1 MAKRLLQELKKI
13 IKQKG
18 LDVKK
23 IFANFDKDNSGTL
36 DTQEFIKIMKIIN
49 NNVQQEECQI
59 ALSLLD
65 KDASGTVSFEE
76 FSAFIK

>member
-1 MAKRLLQELKKI
+1 LACNNQDGYDEKKEMAKRLLQELKKI

-36 DTQEFIKIMKIIN
+36 DAQEFIKIMKIIN
-49 NNVQQEECQI
+49 NNV
-59 ALSLLD
+59 
-65 KDASGTVSFEE
+65 
-76 FSAFIK
+76 